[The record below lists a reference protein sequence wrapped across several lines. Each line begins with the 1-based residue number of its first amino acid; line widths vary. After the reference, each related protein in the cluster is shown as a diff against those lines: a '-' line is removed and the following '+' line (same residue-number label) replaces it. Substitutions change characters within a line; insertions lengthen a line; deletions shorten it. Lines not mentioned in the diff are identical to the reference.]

1 MSEQGQLRD
10 RLRDLAP
17 RFPTD
22 SEPVRKKLAELLVAD
37 PPAFRTAALEVLPG
51 LDDSSSRKCVLDLM
65 LKGGLLPVCDPAI
78 IGQEEEIA
86 LTRDLCELD
95 PQLDMKLAR
104 RLSGAAIEKMP
115 EAVVQRVLVLLN
127 SIPENARVL
136 PIVIKLLR
144 HPSPSVRSKAAL
156 VIGRVSKTPHVTQE
170 FLSEP
175 DPRVRAN
182 AIEALWGMDS
192 AKARAVLREAADDP
206 NNRVAGN
213 ALLGL
218 YRVGDTF
225 AISRILQLATH
236 PKAEFRTT
244 AAWVMAQTG
253 SPRFLP
259 ALARMVR
266 ETDRNART
274 WVFRA
279 ITNLKR
285 AGSGAAGLTPLRVH
299 LTRRFLPSGGSRTL
313 HAAIA
318 AEDGKELPGLPA
330 TSIIVWEN
338 ASMVADYSVRPL
350 ARPASL
356 GLGLVLPL
364 GEAGDR
370 ALAALT
376 SLKRTQD
383 RWQECRYLDASL
395 PGTLEQAFAFLATV
409 SSDRQIIVVAPPPE
423 RGPTEA
429 AQWER
434 VRSRARMS
442 AVGVDLV
449 PDRPEDPAKVANA
462 CEKAYLMLLCG
473 YEISSQG
480 GPEAVPE
487 PVETKLEVYAGQSY
501 GVDVLKPGA

>member
-1 MSEQGQLRD
+1 M
-10 RLRDLAP
+10 
-17 RFPTD
+17 
-22 SEPVRKKLAELLVAD
+22 
-37 PPAFRTAALEVLPG
+37 
-51 LDDSSSRKCVLDLM
+51 LDLM

-86 LTRDLCELD
+86 LTRDLCDLD

-104 RLSGAAIEKMP
+104 RLSGAEGEKMS

-175 DPRVRAN
+175 DPRIRAN

-218 YRVGDTF
+218 YLVGDTF
-225 AISRILQLATH
+225 AIPRILQLTTH

-259 ALARMVR
+259 ALAQMVR
-266 ETDRNART
+266 ETDRNARA

-279 ITNLKR
+279 ITSLKR

-299 LTRRFLPSGGSRTL
+299 LTRRSLPPGGPLTL
-313 HAAIA
+313 QAAIA
-318 AEDGKELPGLPA
+318 AGDGKELPGLPA

-338 ASMVADYSVRPL
+338 ARMVADYSVRPL
-350 ARPASL
+350 ARPAFL

-364 GEAGDR
+364 GETGDR
-370 ALAALT
+370 ALAALN
-376 SLKRTQD
+376 SLKRSQD

-395 PGTLEQAFAFLATV
+395 PGALEQAFAFLATV
-409 SSDRQIIVVAPPPE
+409 SSDRHLIVVAPPPE
-423 RGPTEA
+423 SGPVEA

-442 AVGVDLV
+442 AVGAHLI
-449 PDRPEDPAKVANA
+449 PDRAEEPANVAHA
-462 CEKAYLMLLCG
+462 CEKEYLMLLCG
-473 YEISSQG
+473 YEIAAQG
-480 GPEAVPE
+480 GPEPAAE

-501 GVDVLKPGA
+501 GVDVLKPDQ

>member
-1 MSEQGQLRD
+1 
-10 RLRDLAP
+10 
-17 RFPTD
+17 
-22 SEPVRKKLAELLVAD
+22 VRKKLAELLVAD
-37 PPAFRTAALEVLPG
+37 PPGFRTAALEILPA
-51 LDDSSSRKCVLDLM
+51 LHESSSRKCLLDLM
-65 LKGGLLPVCDPAI
+65 LKAGLVPVCDPAL
-78 IGQEEEIA
+78 IGQEQEVA

-104 RLSGAAIEKMP
+104 RLSGAASEKVP

-144 HPSPSVRSKAAL
+144 HPSPTIRSKAAL

-225 AISRILQLATH
+225 AISRILQLAEH
-236 PKAEFRTT
+236 PKPEFRTT

-259 ALARMVR
+259 ALTQMVR
-266 ETDRNART
+266 ETDRNARA

-285 AGSGAAGLTPLRVH
+285 AGSGAAGLAPLRVH
-299 LTRRFLPSGGSRTL
+299 LTGRSFPSGGPVTL
-313 HAAIA
+313 QAAIA
-318 AEDGKELPGLPA
+318 SEDGKELPGLPA
-330 TSIIVWEN
+330 TSIVVWEN
-338 ASMVADYSVRPL
+338 SRMVADYSVRPL

-356 GLGLVLPL
+356 GLVLVLPL
-364 GEAGDR
+364 AEAGDR
-370 ALAALT
+370 AQAALAP
-376 SLKRTQD
+376 LKRNQD

-409 SSDRQIIVVAPPPE
+409 ASDRHMIFVAPPP
-423 RGPTEA
+423 RDGLSEA
-429 AQWER
+429 AEWER
-434 VRSRARMS
+434 VLSRAQMS
-442 AVGVDLV
+442 AVGLQLV
-449 PDRPEDPAKVANA
+449 PDSPGDPGQVACA

-473 YEISSQG
+473 YEISSQDG
-480 GPEAVPE
+480 AEAAE

>member
-17 RFPTD
+17 RFSSD
-22 SEPVRKKLAELLVAD
+22 SEPVRKKLAELLVGD
-37 PPAFRTAALEVLPG
+37 PPGFRTAALEILPV
-51 LDDSSSRKCVLDLM
+51 LDDCSSRKCLLDLM
-65 LKGGLLPVCDPAI
+65 LKAGLLPVCDPAL
-78 IGQEEEIA
+78 IGLEQELA

-104 RLSGAAIEKMP
+104 RLSGTASGKVP

-156 VIGRVSKTPHVTQE
+156 VIGRVSKTPHVTEE

-192 AKARAVLREAADDP
+192 ARARAVLREAADDP
-206 NNRVAGN
+206 DNRVAGN

-218 YRVGDTF
+218 YRVGETF
-225 AISRILQLATH
+225 AISRILQLAVH

-259 ALARMVR
+259 ALTQMVR
-266 ETDRNART
+266 ETDPNARA

-279 ITNLKR
+279 LTSLKR
-285 AGSGAAGLTPLRVH
+285 AGSGAAGQAPLRVR
-299 LTRRFLPSGGSRTL
+299 LTGNFLSSGGLRTL
-313 HAAIA
+313 QAAIA
-318 AEDGKELPGLPA
+318 SEDGREIPGLTA
-330 TSIIVWEN
+330 TSIVWWEN
-338 ASMVADYSVRPL
+338 SRLVADYSVRAL
-350 ARPASL
+350 GRPASL

-364 GEAGDR
+364 GETGDR
-370 ALAALT
+370 TLAALT
-376 SLKRTQD
+376 PVKRNQD
-383 RWQECRYLDASL
+383 RWQECRYLDPGL
-395 PGTLEQAFAFLATV
+395 PSSLEQAFAFLATI
-409 SSDRQIIVVAPPPE
+409 SAERHMIFVAPPPPS
-423 RGPTEA
+423 GPPEP
-429 AQWER
+429 AQWEP
-434 VRSRARMS
+434 VLARARMS
-442 AVGVDLV
+442 AVEVHLV
-449 PDRPEDPAKVANA
+449 PDIPEDPGRVANA
-462 CEKAYLMLLCG
+462 CEKACLMLLCG
-473 YEISSQG
+473 YEISSPG
-480 GPEAVPE
+480 GSEAPR